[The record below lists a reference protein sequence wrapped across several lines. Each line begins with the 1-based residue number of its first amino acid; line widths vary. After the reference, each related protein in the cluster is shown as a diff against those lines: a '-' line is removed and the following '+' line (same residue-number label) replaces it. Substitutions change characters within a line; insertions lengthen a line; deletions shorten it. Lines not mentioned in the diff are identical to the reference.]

1 MLMAS
6 FLSENPLI
14 HAVAALDLA
23 AYPLPLRGSSGIRA
37 YKEKLIYV
45 YKS

>member
-6 FLSENPLI
+6 FLSEHPLI

-23 AYPLPLRGSSGIRA
+23 AYPLHCAVHQGIRA